1 MCVNL
6 RSAMTFSPRRAI
18 LIAGRGEY
26 KSCSDGDRRHARLL
40 RRQPLPRPQ
49 PAREYKD
56 VQTKFGIGQP
66 VPRLED
72 PRFITGR
79 GRFVDDIVL
88 PHLCH
93 GVLVMSPH
101 AHARIKTVDTTK
113 AKAAP
118 GVLAVLTAADVEAD
132 KLGSL
137 VPLMPEDMGGPKG
150 FRTLRAI
157 LSGGRV
163 RAVGDRVAFVVAETL
178 TQARDAAE
186 LVEVEYEPL
195 PAVVAVEDALK
206 PGAPAVW
213 DEAPD
218 NVSVNLMMGD
228 KGTTDA
234 AFAKARHVVSVK
246 LVNNRVCAN
255 SIEPRAAIGQYHPD
269 SESFTLYSTTQN
281 PHGTRSHL
289 ARDVFKVPEVKLR
302 VISPDVGGGFGMK
315 GAVYPEEALVLWAS
329 RRLGGRPVKWVATRA
344 EAFLADSHGRDQVVT
359 GELALDEHGKI
370 LGLRVNALHDMG
382 SHVFGAAMVVPL
394 FALRLAPG
402 VYQIPAVHVLGRA
415 VLTNTIPLA
424 PYRGA
429 GRPEAT
435 FLIEQL
441 LDRAARVLGV
451 DPVEIRRRNY
461 IPASAM
467 PHKLGTGITYDSG
480 DFVHVMDECLHL
492 ADWNGFAKR
501 AAESKK
507 NGKLRGRGI
516 GYFLEEAAVFNER
529 MVLRFDPSGML
540 TILAGTHSHGQGHQ
554 TVYAQMVSEWLG
566 VPFEN
571 VRFVQ
576 GDTDAVPIGR
586 GTYGS
591 RSMHVGGNALKRAA
605 DAIIEKAKPMA
616 AMMLEAAAGDIE
628 FKDGAFRIVG
638 TDRALPLTAVAQAFY
653 RPAMLPPQFDVGL
666 EASGTFAAEPP
677 NYPNGCHVC
686 EVEID
691 PETGLVTLA
700 RYAAVDDVGRVMNR
714 LLCEGQIHGGVAQ
727 GVGQALMERIVFDE
741 VGQLVTGSFQDYAMP
756 RADDFPELVSELTE
770 VPAKTNPLGVK
781 GAGEAGATGAPPA
794 VIGAV
799 LDALRPL
806 GIEQIDMPATPDRVW
821 ALIKAHEAKVA

>member
-1 MCVNL
+1 M
-6 RSAMTFSPRRAI
+6 
-18 LIAGRGEY
+18 
-26 KSCSDGDRRHARLL
+26 
-40 RRQPLPRPQ
+40 QQ
-49 PAREYKD
+49 
-56 VQTKFGIGQP
+56 KFGIGQP
-66 VPRLED
+66 VPRVED

-79 GRFVDDIVL
+79 GRYVDDIEL
-88 PHLCH
+88 PQQCH
-93 GVLVMSPH
+93 GVVVMSPH
-101 AHARIKTVDTTK
+101 AHAEIKRVDTAK

-118 GVLAVLTAADVEAD
+118 GVLAVLTGADVVAD
-132 KLGSL
+132 KLGGL
-137 VPLMPEDMGGPKG
+137 APPMPEDMGGPKG

-157 LSGGRV
+157 LATDKV
-163 RAVGDRVAFVVAETL
+163 RAVGDRVAFVVAETQA
-178 TQARDAAE
+178 QARDAADLLE
-186 LVEVEYEPL
+186 IDYEPL
-195 PAVVAVEDALK
+195 PAVTDVEDAVK
-206 PGAPAVW
+206 PGAPVIW
-213 DEAPD
+213 DGAPN
-218 NVSVNLMMGD
+218 NVSFTLMMGNKD
-228 KGTTDA
+228 ATEA
-234 AFAKARHVVSVK
+234 AFAAAKHVVTLK
-246 LVNNRVCAN
+246 LHNNRITAN
-255 SIEPRAAIGQYHPD
+255 AIEPRAAIGQYHPD
-269 SESFTLYSTTQN
+269 GENYTLHSTTQN
-281 PHGTRSHL
+281 PHGTRSAVAGQVL
-289 ARDVFKVPEVKLR
+289 KIPETKLR
-302 VISPDVGGGFGMK
+302 VLSPDVGGGFGMK
-315 GAVYPEEALVLWAS
+315 HGGYPEDALVVWAS
-329 RRLGGRPVKWVATRA
+329 RKVGGRPVKWVSTRV
-344 EAFLADSHGRDQVVT
+344 EALLGDSQGRDQTVT
-359 GELALDEHGKI
+359 GELALDDGGKI
-370 LGLRVNALHDMG
+370 LGLRVNALHNMG

-492 ADWNGFAKR
+492 ADWNGFSKR

-507 NGKLRGRGI
+507 RGKLRGRGM

-605 DAIIEKAKPMA
+605 DAIVEKAKPMA

-741 VGQLVTGSFQDYAMP
+741 SGQLVTGSFQDYAMP

>member
-1 MCVNL
+1 VD
-6 RSAMTFSPRRAI
+6 
-18 LIAGRGEY
+18 
-26 KSCSDGDRRHARLL
+26 K
-40 RRQPLPRPQ
+40 
-49 PAREYKD
+49 
-56 VQTKFGIGQP
+56 KFGIGQP
-66 VPRLED
+66 VPRVED

-79 GRFVDDIVL
+79 GRYVDDFDL
-88 PHLCH
+88 PRQCH

-101 AHARIKTVDTTK
+101 AHARIRRVDTAK

-118 GVLAVLTAADVEAD
+118 GVLAVLTGADVVAD
-132 KLGSL
+132 RLGGL
-137 VPLMPEDMGGPKG
+137 APPMPEDMGGPKG
-150 FRTLRAI
+150 FRTLRSI
-157 LSGGRV
+157 LAADKV
-163 RAVGDRVAFVVAETL
+163 RAVGDRVAFVVAETPA
-178 TQARDAAE
+178 QARDAAE
-186 LVEVEYEPL
+186 LVEVDYEPL
-195 PAVVAVEDALK
+195 PAVIDVEDAVK

-213 DEAPD
+213 DEAAN
-218 NVSVNLMMGD
+218 NVSFALMMGNKD
-228 KGTTDA
+228 ATDA
-234 AFAKARHVVSVK
+234 AFAAAKHVVSLK
-246 LVNNRVCAN
+246 LRNTRITAN

-269 SESFTLYSTTQN
+269 SDSYTLYSTSQN
-281 PHGTRSHL
+281 PHGTRSSVAGQVL
-289 ARDVFKVPEVKLR
+289 RIPETKLR

-315 GAVYPEEALVLWAS
+315 HGGYPEDALVVWAS
-329 RRLGGRPVKWVATRA
+329 RKVGGRPVKWVSTRA
-344 EAFLADSHGRDQVVT
+344 EALLGDSQGRDQVVT
-359 GELALDEHGKI
+359 GELALDERGKI
-370 LGLRVNALHDMG
+370 LGMRVNALHNMG

-394 FALRLAPG
+394 FAIRLAPG
-402 VYQIPAVHVLGRA
+402 VYQIPAVHVSCRA

-435 FLIEQL
+435 YLIERL
-441 LDRAARVLGV
+441 LDRATRVVGI
-451 DPVEIRRRNY
+451 DAVEIRRRNF
-461 IPASAM
+461 IPAAAM
-467 PHKLGTGITYDSG
+467 PHQIGTGPTYDSG
-480 DFVHVMDECLHL
+480 DFVHVMDECLKL
-492 ADWNGFAKR
+492 ADWDGFAKR

-507 NGKLRGRGI
+507 QGKLRGRGI
-516 GYFLEEAAVFNER
+516 GYFLEEAAVFNDR

-571 VRFVQ
+571 IRFVQ

-586 GTYGS
+586 GSYGS

-616 AMMLEAAAGDIE
+616 AMMLEAASGDVE

-677 NYPNGCHVC
+677 NFPNGCHVC

-691 PETGLVTLA
+691 PDTGAVALS
-700 RYAAVDDVGRVMNR
+700 RYAAVDDVGKIMNK

-727 GVGQALMERIVFDE
+727 GVGQALMERIVFDGE
-741 VGQLVTGSFQDYAMP
+741 GQLVTGSFQDYAMP
-756 RADDFPELVSELTE
+756 RADDFPELHSELTE
-770 VPAKTNPLGVK
+770 VPARTNPLGVK

-794 VIGAV
+794 VIGAI
-799 LDALRPL
+799 LDALKPI
-806 GIEQIDMPATPDRVW
+806 GIDHIDMPATPSRVW
-821 ALIKAHEAKVA
+821 AAIHASGGVKAAAE